1 MDNNMNNN
9 MNNNMDN
16 NMNTNTPNIVAI
28 IDSSNINNNEYIDDL
43 IDFFYTNVF
52 LDALM
57 NNSLN
62 NSYIYK
68 NVITSNIKKTLN
80 ITQYMI
86 HTENPLNATCPITLI
101 DFKENQDIIKL
112 PCNHCF
118 IPDAILHWLEKEKAE
133 CPMCRLKLEHITIKE
148 INEDNNQAP
157 NLIPNPS
164 TNLNMPTSQTHS
176 YDRDTETY
184 LYALYRYM

>member
-43 IDFFYTNVF
+43 IDVFYANIF
-52 LDALM
+52 LDSLM
-57 NNSLN
+57 INSLN
-62 NSYIYK
+62 ESYIYK
-68 NVITSNIKKTLN
+68 NVITSDIKKSLN
-80 ITQYMI
+80 ITQYTS
-86 HTENPLNATCPITLI
+86 HNENSLNATCPITLI

-133 CPMCRLKLEHITIKE
+133 CPMCRLKLEHITIKSV
-148 INEDNNQAP
+148 NENNNQ
-157 NLIPNPS
+157 PNPT
-164 TNLNMPTSQTHS
+164 TNQTPTPSRSHS
-176 YDRDTETY
+176 PESY
-184 LYALYRYM
+184 LLYIDINNIFI